1 MLHWVLRINWCLNWP
16 DHLNLSPWKSWAT
29 SMWHGLVVPCQSKS
43 FGIFQQ
49 AWGMMLT
56 MITGVV
62 PRSIC
67 GTFNFKM
74 PHKTLVGKS
83 GPATK
88 MHTFPRAKP
97 HIRWWIAVS
106 SWATVNSMVQE
117 NRIQWRWFLSIFH
130 AISIIPT
137 RCKKDSPSPCLSCW
151 GSFPLLGSEL
161 CPRPQTAGHALT
173 FLPNSRCNT
182 ASKQCNVQVIASS
195 SDSYI
200 GRPNDVPTPVGCRMV
215 DVEWCGFGF
224 VLSARML
231 QQKLVA
237 WRQIAPIPAAP
248 TNRTPPYK

>member
-16 DHLNLSPWKSWAT
+16 DHLNLLPWKSWAT
-29 SMWHGLVVPCQSKS
+29 SIWHGLVVPCQSKS

-97 HIRWWIAVS
+97 RIKWCIAVS
-106 SWATVNSMVQE
+106 CGLRWIPWSKKTEFNGGGSWAFSMPLASFLQDVR
-117 NRIQWRWFLSIFH
+117 RIPQVLASLVEDHFH
-130 AISIIPT
+130 CSGRNFVHAHKPL
-137 RCKKDSPSPCLSCW
+137 DMYWLSCQIADVILPQNNAMCKSSQAVVTVTLA
-151 GSFPLLGSEL
+151 GQMMCRHQLG
-161 CPRPQTAGHALT
+161 
-173 FLPNSRCNT
+173 
-182 ASKQCNVQVIASS
+182 
-195 SDSYI
+195 
-200 GRPNDVPTPVGCRMV
+200 
-215 DVEWCGFGF
+215 VEW
-224 VLSARML
+224 
-231 QQKLVA
+231 
-237 WRQIAPIPAAP
+237 
-248 TNRTPPYK
+248 